1 MNTIK
6 DLLHLALSQ
15 GIAKLDAEV
24 LLAHALNK
32 NRAYL
37 VTWPDAAVADA
48 IAIQYQ
54 ENLKRRALGEPIA
67 YILGYKEFWS
77 MPIAVSRDT
86 LIPRADTECSLHW
99 LLERFNDK
107 QPLRV
112 LDLGTGSGAIAL
124 ALAHE
129 KPQWAICAVDCS
141 EAALAIAMHNAKTLG
156 CTQIEWLHSD
166 WYQALSGRVF
176 DVIIANPPYIAEE
189 EPHWQQGDLRFEPKT
204 ALVAADNGLRD
215 LAHIIQQA
223 PHYLTPSGLLLVEH
237 GYLQG
242 SSVNSLFVA
251 AGFSDV
257 ETHRDYGGQSRWT
270 VGKNIPLQKGASRG
284 APTE

>member
-1 MNTIK
+1 MKTILE
-6 DLLHLALSQ
+6 LLQSAKTQ
-15 GIAKLDAEV
+15 GIDTLDAEV
-24 LLAHALNK
+24 LLAHALEK

-37 VTWPDAAVADA
+37 RTWPDRVVTDTVA
-48 IAIQYQ
+48 IHYQ
-54 ENLKRRALGEPIA
+54 DHLNRRAVGEPIA

-86 LIPRADTECSLHW
+86 LIPRADTEWCLHW
-99 LLERFNDK
+99 LLERFKDK

-129 KPQWAICAVDCS
+129 KPHWAICAVDCS
-141 EAALAIAMHNAKTLG
+141 EAALVIAMQNAKTLG
-156 CTQIEWLHSD
+156 FPQIEWLHSN

-176 DVIIANPPYIAEE
+176 DVIIANPPYIAED

-204 ALVAADNGLRD
+204 ALVAADKGLRD

-242 SSVNSLFVA
+242 SCVNSLFVA
-251 AGFSDV
+251 AGFSAV
-257 ETHRDYGGQSRWT
+257 ETHRDYGNQPRWT
-270 VGKNIPLQKGASRG
+270 IGYKCDLLS
-284 APTE
+284 